1 VVTSRAILQIAAKWN
16 CGACNARWRELAQS
30 QIAFNFQTS
39 AQQQM
44 HAGPMAL
51 GPNTINGD
59 LRKQLG

>member
-1 VVTSRAILQIAAKWN
+1 M
-16 CGACNARWRELAQS
+16 ARTGQS
-30 QIAFNFQTS
+30 QIAFNFQKS

-59 LRKQLG
+59 LRKPLG